1 MTVTLPSGQTIEG
14 TLYQIDD
21 FIVSLMDANGNYHSY
36 PRQGDHPKVVVNDPL
51 RPHLDMLR
59 TLKDDDIH
67 NLTAY
72 LVTLK

>member
-1 MTVTLPSGQTIEG
+1 MEG
-14 TLYQIDD
+14 TLYQVDD
-21 FIVSLMDANGNYHSY
+21 FIVSLVDSNGNYHSY
-36 PRQGDHPKVVVNDPL
+36 PRKGDSPKVAIKDPL
-51 RPHLDMLR
+51 QPHLDMLR

>member
-1 MTVTLPSGQTIEG
+1 
-14 TLYQIDD
+14 
-21 FIVSLMDANGNYHSY
+21 
-36 PRQGDHPKVVVNDPL
+36 VVVTDL
-51 RPHLDMLR
+51 LQPHLDMLE